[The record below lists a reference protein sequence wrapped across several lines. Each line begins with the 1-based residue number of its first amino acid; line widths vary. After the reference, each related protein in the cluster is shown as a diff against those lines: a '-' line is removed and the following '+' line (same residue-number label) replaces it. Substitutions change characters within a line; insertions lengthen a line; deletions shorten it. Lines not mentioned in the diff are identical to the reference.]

1 MEIAVVSEVGR
12 RAVMEDTYFV
22 DDNLLGRGWLFGGIY
37 DGHAGGFAA
46 RYAAERLHKIFVN
59 QVMAGATPQQAFV
72 HSYEMTSQELSYQ
85 DSGTTA
91 VTFLMRGKSIFT
103 ANVGDARAI
112 VIGQQGF
119 SQLTID
125 HRLSNVEEGQRIK
138 DRGGIISYPYVY
150 RGNQGLMPTRS
161 IGDQFFKEI
170 GIIATPS
177 LSEYSITQDDRL
189 LVAACDGLFDVMTNE
204 EIAQLAGRLSQPQEL
219 VSKLRDEV
227 LFHRYGTDNLTIL
240 VVSLAN

>member
-1 MEIAVVSEVGR
+1 MEIAIVSEVGR

-22 DDNLLGRGWLFGGIY
+22 DDNLAGEGWLFGGIY

-46 RYAAERLHKIFVN
+46 RYAAGRLHKIFIN
-59 QVMAGATPQQAFV
+59 QLMVGVLPQQAFI
-72 HSYEMTSQELSYQ
+72 HSYEMTSEELSNQ

-91 VTFLMRGKSIFT
+91 VTFLVKKESIFT

-112 VIGQQGF
+112 VIGQQGL
-119 SQLTID
+119 SQLTVD
-125 HRLSNVEEGQRIK
+125 HRLSNAEERQRIK

-170 GIIATPS
+170 GVIATPS
-177 LSEYSITQDDRL
+177 LSEYPITQDDRL
-189 LVAACDGLFDVMTNE
+189 LVAACDGLFDVITNE
-204 EIAQLAGRLSQPQEL
+204 EIAQLARRTPQPQEL
-219 VSKLRDEV
+219 VNQLRDEV
-227 LFHRYGTDNLTIL
+227 FFHRYGTDNLTIL